1 MKKKERVKKLNKR
14 HKRFCDEYL
23 KDFNATRAYKAIY
36 PTAKDETAATNGGK
50 LLRNAEVSSY
60 LSEKLEKTEI
70 KSIASLNDILRE
82 ITAVAMRKPRKTIF
96 KQYDNTKKDKSGTPK
111 IVCDK
116 TTVSQPS
123 DKAQLKALE
132 LLARYYNVFM
142 NVEDPELTKAK
153 TDKAKAEAKMAQLQV
168 KEIQNDS
175 PDNRTVI
182 VDDISKLKELRGKH
196 ANSADKQRD

>member
-1 MKKKERVKKLNKR
+1 MKAKERIKKLNKR
-14 HKRFCDEYL
+14 HKHFCDEYL

-60 LSEKLEKTEI
+60 LSDKLKKTEI

-82 ITAVAMRKPRKTIF
+82 VTSVAMKKPRKTIF
-96 KQYDNTKKDKSGTPK
+96 KQYDNTKKDKSGMPK
-111 IVCDK
+111 IVRDE
-116 TTVSQPS
+116 TIMSQPS

-153 TDKAKAEAKMAQLQV
+153 IDKAKAEAKMVQLQV
-168 KEIQNDS
+168 KAIQNDS
-175 PDNRTVI
+175 PTETVAI
-182 VDDISKLKELRGKH
+182 VDDISKLKELRDH
-196 ANSADKQRD
+196 EDSPNKQGD

>member
-36 PTAKDETAATNGGK
+36 PTAKDETAATNGGR
-50 LLRNAEVSSY
+50 LLRNVEVSSY
-60 LSEKLEKTEI
+60 LSEQLQKTEI

-82 ITAVAMRKPRKTIF
+82 ITYVAMKKPRKTIF
-96 KQYDNTKKDKSGTPK
+96 KQYDNTKKDKSGVPK
-111 IVCDK
+111 TICDE

-168 KEIQNDS
+168 KAIQDDS
-175 PDNRTVI
+175 PTETVAI
-182 VDDISKLKELRGKH
+182 VDNISKLKELRDH
-196 ANSADKQRD
+196 EDSSDKERD

>member
-1 MKKKERVKKLNKR
+1 MKKKKRVKKLNKR

-60 LSEKLEKTEI
+60 LNEKLKKTEI

-82 ITAVAMRKPRKTIF
+82 ITSVAMKKPRKTIF
-96 KQYDNTKKDKSGTPK
+96 KQYDNTKKDKSGMPT
-111 IVCDK
+111 IIRDEA
-116 TTVSQPS
+116 TVSQPS

-168 KEIQNDS
+168 KAIQNDS
-175 PDNRTVI
+175 PTEMVAI
-182 VDDISKLKELRGKH
+182 VDDISKLKELRDH
-196 ANSADKQRD
+196 ESSTTKQGN